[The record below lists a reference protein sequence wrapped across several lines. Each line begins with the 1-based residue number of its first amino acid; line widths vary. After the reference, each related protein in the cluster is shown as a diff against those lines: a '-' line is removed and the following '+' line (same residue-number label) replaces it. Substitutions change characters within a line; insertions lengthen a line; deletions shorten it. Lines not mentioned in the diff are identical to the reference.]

1 MSGMSPR
8 PRVAPKRAR
17 APGPTDRAVPTPA
30 LRASRVVKRDRG
42 HWCWSCQQTKPNEA
56 FSGGNHG
63 RHLCR
68 VCASE
73 RRRAARDQRK
83 HAAAAATAPAE
94 PRPSEPTP
102 GLRHR
107 QPPGRPGLDD
117 EWTSS
122 DLQDAD
128 DTGVPSASVMDL
140 LETALALSVDDRS
153 FLAEQLVETL
163 PADPRWFA
171 ELECR
176 VRRAITD
183 PMTDEDRTA

>member
-128 DTGVPSASVMDL
+128 DTGVPPASVMDL

-153 FLAEQLVETL
+153 FLAEQLIESL
-163 PADPRWFA
+163 PADRGGSPSWSVVCAAPSPTR
-171 ELECR
+171 
-176 VRRAITD
+176 
-183 PMTDEDRTA
+183 